1 MLAPCDL
8 IVKRFSAIG
17 TKISSAPLEL
27 LDKNIVSVVKLN
39 KFIAIRGRNNDFE
52 QKFAANSVGDN
63 QSCHGT
69 RACGNGIEHLSF
81 PLGSTPASKTKSFF
95 FSFLNSS
102 YPPKFLTKV
111 LKTF

>member
-39 KFIAIRGRNNDFE
+39 KIIAIRGRNNDFE

-69 RACGNGIEHLSF
+69 RACGNGIEHL
-81 PLGSTPASKTKSFF
+81 L
-95 FSFLNSS
+95 FLLACLLYTSDAADE
-102 YPPKFLTKV
+102 
-111 LKTF
+111 